1 MCTQAGR
8 DVYTTAGEQKAPNL
22 ERNRVQSRENEEA
35 AEILKKKTE

>member
-1 MCTQAGR
+1 MSTQAGR

-22 ERNRVQSRENEEA
+22 ERNRVQSKGNEKA